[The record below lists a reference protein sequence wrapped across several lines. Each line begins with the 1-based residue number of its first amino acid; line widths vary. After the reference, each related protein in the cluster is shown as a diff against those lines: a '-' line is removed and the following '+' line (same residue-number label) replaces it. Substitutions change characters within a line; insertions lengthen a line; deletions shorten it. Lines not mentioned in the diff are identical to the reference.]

1 LNLTKASVQT
11 PFEKEQGVQMRTKVY
26 HDPDR
31 IYEEEFFSGTAM
43 SYAMT
48 DDGFANYPV
57 DYELASIEESY
68 PEEMRARALKER
80 TPVGRAPVGKLQDE
94 LVKLFGPSLSAK
106 RAVELLGGLARKM
119 ERDGLVIGRDRD
131 GDFVHEAIDGKTSS
145 S

>member
-1 LNLTKASVQT
+1 LYLTRASIQA
-11 PFEKEQGVQMRTKVY
+11 PFEKEQELQMRTKVY

-43 SYAMT
+43 SYAVT
-48 DDGFANYPV
+48 DDGFAYYPV
-57 DYELASIEESY
+57 DYELSSIEESY
-68 PEEMRARALKER
+68 PEEMRAGLKGR

-94 LVKLFGPSLSAK
+94 LVILFGPSLSAK
-106 RAVELLGGLARKM
+106 RAVELLGGLARKI